1 MWQSWKHIAM
11 PGFSRAS
18 AFYAGFFLSGKR
30 SICPLGNSLLS
41 LNLLPI
47 FAPNYKHRMYQ
58 QILEKKEKLAVIGL
72 GYVGLPIALAFARK
86 ASVIGFDIN
95 LSRIEMMKQ
104 GIDPSNELAREE
116 FEGCDITFT
125 NSLDVLREARFF
137 IVAVP
142 TPVDE
147 HNVPDLTPVKK
158 ASETIGKVLKKG
170 DYVVFES
177 TVYPGCT
184 EEDCLPIIE
193 KLSGLKNKIDFKL
206 GYSPERINPGD
217 KKHTLATIVKVVS
230 GCDEE
235 SLDSIA
241 RVYEMVVDAGV
252 HRASSIKVAEAAKI
266 IENTQRD
273 LNIALMN
280 ELSIIFDKMNINTF
294 EVLEAAGTKWNFLK
308 FSPGLVGGHC
318 IGVDPYYLTYKAS
331 ELGYNSRV
339 ILAGRHINDNMSIY
353 VARKVVRHIISHVAD
368 VKAARVLVMGA
379 TFKENVSDIRNSK
392 VADVVR
398 ELKEFFLNVDVVDP
412 HASSEELEHEYGFG
426 LAPSEGR
433 DYDAV
438 IVTVCHESY
447 ASLDDAY
454 FTSITKPDALIADLK
469 GIYRNKITSRAYWS
483 F

>member
-1 MWQSWKHIAM
+1 
-11 PGFSRAS
+11 
-18 AFYAGFFLSGKR
+18 
-30 SICPLGNSLLS
+30 
-41 LNLLPI
+41 
-47 FAPNYKHRMYQ
+47 MYQ
-58 QILEKKEKLAVIGL
+58 SLVEKKEKLAVIGL
-72 GYVGLPIALAFARK
+72 GYVGLPIALEFAK
-86 ASVIGFDIN
+86 KISVIGFDIN
-95 LSRIEMMKQ
+95 AGRVDMMKQ
-104 GIDPSNELAREE
+104 GIDPSNELEKEA
-116 FEGCDITFT
+116 FENCDITFT
-125 NSLDVLREARFF
+125 NCLDQLKEARFF

-158 ASETIGKVLKKG
+158 ASETIGKVIKKG

-193 KLSGLKNKIDFKL
+193 KLSGLKNITDFKL

-217 KKHTLATIVKVVS
+217 KHHTLASIVKVVS
-230 GCDEE
+230 GCDAA
-235 SLDSIA
+235 SLETIA
-241 RVYEMVVDAGV
+241 KVYELVVKAGV

-280 ELSIIFDKMNINTF
+280 ELSIIFDKMGINTY

-308 FSPGLVGGHC
+308 FFPGLVGGHC

-339 ILAGRHINDNMSIY
+339 ILAGRYINDNMPLY
-353 VARKVVRHIISHVAD
+353 LARKVVRHIISEVSD
-368 VKAARVLVMGA
+368 VKAAKVLVMGA

-398 ELKEFFLNVDVVDP
+398 ELKDFFLNVDVVDP
-412 HASSEELEHEYGFG
+412 HADSDELQHEYGFR
-426 LAPSEGR
+426 LADGV
-433 DYDAV
+433 DGGYDAV
-438 IVTVCHESY
+438 IVSVCHEPY
-447 ASLDDAY
+447 AALDDAY
-454 FTSITKPDALIADLK
+454 FASITKPKALVADLK
-469 GIYRNKITSRAYWS
+469 GIYRGKIKSRSYWS